1 MINADILNLIKDVT
15 INGDEMIFS
24 ISIETNARE
33 ERLNEKLDVNGT
45 TLVFQTGKLEFEA
58 LEVSFECRVPL
69 VTEVRK
75 LRKNHKT
82 SNLVKILARG

>member
-1 MINADILNLIKDVT
+1 
-15 INGDEMIFS
+15 MIFS

-82 SNLVKILARG
+82 SNLVKILVGR

>member
-1 MINADILNLIKDVT
+1 
-15 INGDEMIFS
+15 MIFS

-58 LEVSFECRVPL
+58 LEVNFQCRVPL

-75 LRKNHKT
+75 LRKKHK
-82 SNLVKILARG
+82 